1 MAQRSL
7 YAGSVRSRR
16 IIRDAQNADDGRGG
30 WGYVGAPDRIPERSG
45 QARQLGIEDRRNE
58 AGEKASACY
67 AFQPASCLLFR
78 MKLMKSRVQV
88 AATTTS
94 SASKT
99 SVAIRE

>member
-1 MAQRSL
+1 MAQRTL
-7 YAGSVRSRR
+7 YAGSVRCRR
-16 IIRDAQNADDGRGG
+16 IIREGKNGDGGGGG

-45 QARQLGIEDRRNE
+45 AGGTARNRGSQERS
-58 AGEKASACY
+58 GEKASACY
-67 AFQPASCLLFR
+67 GFQRASCLLFR
-78 MKLMKSRVQV
+78 MELMKSRVQV